1 MLELTIKG
9 EVYQFNFGMG
19 FMREVNKKVVQKGGA
34 DTNATK
40 NIGLQFVVGGI
51 IDKDVE
57 ILVDA
62 LMAANKGQNPRVTR
76 DLLDAY
82 IDDEDTDINELFE
95 TVMDFLLKTN
105 ATKSTATTMKEEVDK
120 LMKAEAEKEKARQ
133 EVFNS

>member
-1 MLELTIKG
+1 MLELTIRD
-9 EVYQFNFGMG
+9 EVYQFLFGMG
-19 FMREVNKKVVQKGGA
+19 FMREVNKKVVRKGDA